1 MSHKL
6 HDIMQYIQSVDDD
19 DHDHNHGEDDND
31 DDVVVDVALLIFSI

>member
-1 MSHKL
+1 MSLKL

-19 DHDHNHGEDDND
+19 DHDHGEDDND